1 MKRPPPDQAA
11 RVFTATERSQAALV
25 AREDALRHPAPSAL
39 ERAVDDM
46 KEGTAIGASIIAH
59 AASSSA
65 FRVRARAA
73 GVKRAVAFRL
83 AAIGAAIAALA
94 RQSMRG
100 VAIVVRA
107 GAGALVSS
115 GRFIWH
121 TTGRIV
127 TGVVL
132 VLQAIGVGLAALAR
146 QSMRGVA
153 IVVRAGAGALVSSGR
168 FIWHTTGRIVTG
180 VVLVLL
186 AIGLGLAALVVGLV
200 GAARTGII
208 RSAHFTA
215 IGSRHLWKTTRVAS
229 QAGAAASVR
238 AGIASAKV
246 LARGG
251 TAASHAVN
259 HASAASRPFL
269 LHLEGAARTG
279 FVRLARATA
288 TGSHRL
294 WKTTRV
300 ASQAGAAASV
310 RAGVASAKV
319 LARGGTA
326 ASHAVNHASAA
337 SRPFLL
343 HLEGAARTGFVR
355 LARAT
360 ATGSHRLWKTTRVAS
375 QAGAAA
381 SVRAGVASAK
391 VLARGSTASSH
402 AANHA
407 SASSRAFVTRTAHDV
422 ARLRLTVRWHA
433 QSARPIVGAVA
444 GEFLRHLVQSV
455 RQAQRRHVVAG
466 FAVAAAVLIAAVYGA
481 PSKYR
486 SRVEPACG
494 AIAGFCA
501 KPAGAGLRGAD
512 ARGGRGGAG
521 RIVEGEVGRV
531 AGASVAPP
539 STPRAAVPGAG
550 ADAEQATAR
559 RQSMVGTL
567 LIASAPKGAHVTIDG
582 IPRGVSPLSVS
593 RLRAGNRIVRLE
605 LDGYQRWSWAVYVSA
620 SRQTRLN
627 VSLVPDSG
635 PSRSSAVTN
644 TAAAA
649 K

>member
-11 RVFTATERSQAALV
+11 RVFTATERSQAAIV

-65 FRVRARAA
+65 FRVRVRAA
-73 GVKRAVAFRL
+73 GVKRAVALRL
-83 AAIGAAIAALA
+83 AEIGAGIAALV

-100 VAIVVRA
+100 VAIVARA
-107 GAGALVSS
+107 GAGA
-115 GRFIWH
+115 
-121 TTGRIV
+121 
-127 TGVVL
+127 
-132 VLQAIGVGLAALAR
+132 A
-146 QSMRGVA
+146 
-153 IVVRAGAGALVSSGR
+153 VSSGR

-208 RSAHFTA
+208 RAAHATA
-215 IGSRHLWKTTRVAS
+215 IGSRYLWKTTRLAS
-229 QAGAAASVR
+229 QAAAAASVR
-238 AGIASAKV
+238 AGVASAKV

-251 TAASHAVN
+251 TALWHAVN
-259 HASAASRPFL
+259 HASAASRVFL
-269 LHLEGAARTG
+269 LHLVGAARTG
-279 FVRLARATA
+279 FVLLARATA
-288 TGSHRL
+288 IGSQRL

-310 RAGVASAKV
+310 RAGVAGAKV

-326 ASHAVNHASAA
+326 FWHAVNHASAA
-337 SRPFLL
+337 SRVFLL
-343 HLEGAARTGFVR
+343 HLVGAARTGFVL
-355 LARAT
+355 LARPT
-360 ATGSHRLWKTTRVAS
+360 ASGSQRLWKTTRVAS

-407 SASSRAFVTRTAHDV
+407 SASSRAFLTRTAHDV
-422 ARLRLTVRWHA
+422 ARLRVTVRWHA
-433 QSARPIVGAVA
+433 RSARPILGAVA
-444 GEFLRHLVQSV
+444 DEFTRHLVQSV

-466 FAVAAAVLIAAVYGA
+466 IAVGAAVLIAAVYGA
-481 PSKYR
+481 PSKYDR
-486 SRVEPACG
+486 ASSQPA
-494 AIAGFCA
+494 APSPVSASSQ
-501 KPAGAGLRGAD
+501 PAL
-512 ARGGRGGAG
+512 
-521 RIVEGEVGRV
+521 
-531 AGASVAPP
+531 ASVAPTPEADGAALVESLKEKSAALLAPAVAPEAAP
-539 STPRAAVPGAG
+539 STPKAAVPGAG
-550 ADAEQATAR
+550 ADAEQPTAR
-559 RQSMVGTL
+559 GQSMVGTL

-635 PSRSSAVTN
+635 PSPSSAVTN

>member
-1 MKRPPPDQAA
+1 M
-11 RVFTATERSQAALV
+11 
-25 AREDALRHPAPSAL
+25 
-39 ERAVDDM
+39 
-46 KEGTAIGASIIAH
+46 
-59 AASSSA
+59 
-65 FRVRARAA
+65 
-73 GVKRAVAFRL
+73 
-83 AAIGAAIAALA
+83 
-94 RQSMRG
+94 
-100 VAIVVRA
+100 
-107 GAGALVSS
+107 
-115 GRFIWH
+115 
-121 TTGRIV
+121 
-127 TGVVL
+127 
-132 VLQAIGVGLAALAR
+132 
-146 QSMRGVA
+146 
-153 IVVRAGAGALVSSGR
+153 VRAGAGALVSSGR

-186 AIGLGLAALVVGLV
+186 AVGLGLAALVVGLV

-294 WKTTRV
+294 WQTTRV

-310 RAGVASAKV
+310 RAGIASAKV

-343 HLEGAARTGFVR
+343 HLEGTARTGFVR

-360 ATGSHRLWKTTRVAS
+360 ATGSHRLWQTTRVAS

-402 AANHA
+402 AANYA
-407 SASSRAFVTRTAHDV
+407 SASSRSFVTRTAHDV
-422 ARLRLTVRWHA
+422 ARLRVTVRWHA

-481 PSKYR
+481 PSKDDR
-486 SRVEPACG
+486 ASSQPA
-494 AIAGFCA
+494 APSPVSAPSQ
-501 KPAGAGLRGAD
+501 PAL
-512 ARGGRGGAG
+512 
-521 RIVEGEVGRV
+521 
-531 AGASVAPP
+531 ASVAPTPEAGAAGVVESLKGKSAALLAP
-539 STPRAAVPGAG
+539 STPKAACPEPGPMRNRPPPA
-550 ADAEQATAR
+550 
-559 RQSMVGTL
+559 
-567 LIASAPKGAHVTIDG
+567 
-582 IPRGVSPLSVS
+582 VS
-593 RLRAGNRIVRLE
+593 R
-605 LDGYQRWSWAVYVSA
+605 WSG
-620 SRQTRLN
+620 RC
-627 VSLVPDSG
+627 
-635 PSRSSAVTN
+635 
-644 TAAAA
+644 
-649 K
+649 

>member
-1 MKRPPPDQAA
+1 MSAPPPLDRSGRAPLVPPGPSAPPLPTPGAAGESRSRFSFLPEEPMKRPPPDQAA

-73 GVKRAVAFRL
+73 GVKRAVTFRL

-132 VLQAIGVGLAALAR
+132 VLLA
-146 QSMRGVA
+146 V
-153 IVVRAGAGALVSSGR
+153 
-168 FIWHTTGRIVTG
+168 
-180 VVLVLL
+180 
-186 AIGLGLAALVVGLV
+186 GLGLAALVVGLV

-269 LHLEGAARTG
+269 LHLEGTARTG

-294 WKTTRV
+294 W
-300 ASQAGAAASV
+300 Q
-310 RAGVASAKV
+310 
-319 LARGGTA
+319 
-326 ASHAVNHASAA
+326 
-337 SRPFLL
+337 
-343 HLEGAARTGFVR
+343 
-355 LARAT
+355 
-360 ATGSHRLWKTTRVAS
+360 TTRVAS

-402 AANHA
+402 AANYA
-407 SASSRAFVTRTAHDV
+407 SASSRSFVTRTAHDV
-422 ARLRLTVRWHA
+422 ARLRVTVRWHA

-481 PSKYR
+481 PSKYDR
-486 SRVEPACG
+486 ASSQPA
-494 AIAGFCA
+494 APSPVSAPSQ
-501 KPAGAGLRGAD
+501 PAL
-512 ARGGRGGAG
+512 
-521 RIVEGEVGRV
+521 
-531 AGASVAPP
+531 ASVAPTPEAGAAGVVESLKGKSAALLAP
-539 STPRAAVPGAG
+539 STPKAAVPGAG